1 MTGTLLSFCVMA
13 IAARELSGEVGT
25 FQILF
30 IRSSI
35 GLAVIS
41 LIIAKQPQGFF
52 LSTQRLKL
60 HVFRNVFHFA
70 GQYGWFLGIGL
81 LPLAEVFA
89 LEFTVPIWTLLI
101 STLFLRETLNVKK
114 VLSVLLG
121 FMGVFVIL
129 NPGSEVV
136 SRNALIVLI
145 AAFCYAIAHVLTKS
159 LAGTEHTLSVIF
171 YMCLIQLPIGLLLAM
186 PSWVSPTVMQWEW
199 LLVVAFSALMAHYCL
214 TNALRLADAGVVVT
228 LDFLRLPSIA
238 LVGVILYGEPFDF
251 ALIIGASLM
260 LVGNFLNLY
269 SPARQGEKEIDL

>member
-1 MTGTLLSFCVMA
+1 MSFCVMA

-35 GLAVIS
+35 GLAVIW
-41 LIIAKQPQGFF
+41 LIILKQPQDFSI
-52 LSTQRLKL
+52 STRRFKL

-101 STLFLRETLNVKK
+101 SALFLRETLNIKK

-121 FMGVFVIL
+121 FMGVFIIL

-136 SRNALIVLI
+136 SRYALIVLI
-145 AAFCYAIAHVLTKS
+145 AAFCYATAHVSTKS

-186 PSWVSPTVMQWEW
+186 PSWVSPTAVQWMW
-199 LLVVAFSALMAHYCL
+199 LLVIALSALTAHYCL
-214 TNALRLADAGVVVT
+214 TNALGLADAGVVVT
-228 LDFLRLPSIA
+228 LDFLRLPCIA
-238 LVGVILYGEPFDF
+238 LVGVILYNEPFNF

-260 LVGNFLNLY
+260 LMGNFLNLY
-269 SPARQGEKEIDL
+269 SPAR